1 MGTVAGLL
9 LAAGAGTRYGM
20 PKALV
25 PTHDGTLLVER
36 GLRTLRDSGCA
47 PVIVVL
53 GASSEEVRA
62 KANLTGAVAI
72 INNDWLTGMGSSLR
86 TGLQALEPTLA
97 DSAAVLL
104 VDTPGITPEAVKR
117 ISSHGAADALVAAT
131 YNGHLGHPVLLG
143 RKHWGGVIGRA
154 LGDRGARPYL
164 RAHADEL
171 TLIACDDVADGRDMD
186 TPGALDV

>member
-1 MGTVAGLL
+1 
-9 LAAGAGTRYGM
+9 M

-25 PTHDGTLLVER
+25 PHDGMLLVER
-36 GLRTLRDSGCA
+36 GLRTLRDGGCA

-62 KANLTGAVAI
+62 KANLTGAVVST
-72 INNDWLTGMGSSLR
+72 NHDWLTGIGSSLR

-117 ISSHGAADALVAAT
+117 ITSYGAADALVAAT
-131 YNGHLGHPVLLG
+131 YAGH
-143 RKHWGGVIGRA
+143 
-154 LGDRGARPYL
+154 
-164 RAHADEL
+164 
-171 TLIACDDVADGRDMD
+171 
-186 TPGALDV
+186 